1 MVLNYLHPRSA
12 CFYFLIILFTSQ
24 GPRRVLRPSSS
35 FLLYFL
41 LLHRAWER
49 VLRPFFM
56 IFIFIIF
63 IFSTSQGLRHVLS
76 QALVLSFLLFFL
88 LTGLET
94 HSWASFQALILF
106 CFFPT
111 LLLCHMLGGSILKP

>member
-56 IFIFIIF
+56 ILFFIFLF
-63 IFSTSQGLRHVLS
+63 FSTSQGLRHVLS
-76 QALVLSFLLFFL
+76 QALFYYSFYSQGSRHILGPLF
-88 LTGLET
+88 
-94 HSWASFQALILF
+94 
-106 CFFPT
+106 
-111 LLLCHMLGGSILKP
+111 KP